1 MILKSEMK
9 VSFVNGC
16 FDVLHPG
23 HIELLK
29 YARSLGDYLIVAID
43 SDRKVAEMKGP
54 ERPIFSQHD
63 RSTML
68 SAIRYVDVIHVFD
81 TKEDLEDLLE
91 SISPDIMVVGSDW
104 KGKEVVGS
112 QYAKSVRFF
121 DRIGEYSTTKTIQGS
136 SYR

>member
-1 MILKSEMK
+1 MK
-9 VSFVNGC
+9 ISFVNGC

-29 YARSLGDYLIVAID
+29 FARSLGDYLIVAID
-43 SDRKVAEMKGP
+43 SDEKVAQMKGP
-54 ERPIFSQHD
+54 ERPIFSQYD
-63 RSTML
+63 RALML
-68 SAIRYVDVIHVFD
+68 KSIRYVDVVHVFD
-81 TKEDLEDLLE
+81 TRQELEELLY

-112 QYAKSVRFF
+112 QYAKSVKFF
-121 DRIGEYSTTKTIQGS
+121 DRIGDYSTTKTIQGS

>member
-1 MILKSEMK
+1 MK
-9 VSFVNGC
+9 ISFVNGC

-68 SAIRYVDVIHVFD
+68 ASIRYVDVVHVFD
-81 TKEDLEDLLE
+81 TKEGLEDLLE

-121 DRIGEYSTTKTIQGS
+121 DRLGDYSTTQTVKGIT
-136 SYR
+136 YR

>member
-1 MILKSEMK
+1 MK
-9 VSFVNGC
+9 ISFVNGC

-23 HIELLK
+23 HIEMLK
-29 YARSLGDYLIVAID
+29 YARSSGDYLIVAID

-54 ERPIFSQHD
+54 ERPIFPQHD
-63 RSTML
+63 RALML
-68 SAIRYVDVIHVFD
+68 KAIRYVDVVHIFD
-81 TKEDLEDLLE
+81 TKEDLEQLLE
-91 SISPDIMVVGSDW
+91 SIQPDIMVIGSDW

-121 DRIGEYSTTKTIQGS
+121 DRIGGYSTTKTIQGS

>member
-1 MILKSEMK
+1 MK
-9 VSFVNGC
+9 ISFVNGC

-54 ERPIFSQHD
+54 QRPIFSQTD

-68 SAIRYVDVIHVFD
+68 SAIRYVDVVHIFD
-81 TKEDLEDLLE
+81 TRKELEDLLE
-91 SISPDIMVVGSDW
+91 STSPDIMVVGSDW
-104 KGKEVVGS
+104 KDKEVVGS
-112 QYAKSVRFF
+112 QYAKEVRFF
-121 DRIGEYSTTKTIQGS
+121 NRIGSFSTTKTIQGIT
-136 SYR
+136 YR

>member
-1 MILKSEMK
+1 MK
-9 VSFVNGC
+9 ISFVNGC

-54 ERPIFSQHD
+54 ERPIFSQTD
-63 RSTML
+63 RSAMV
-68 SAIRYVDVIHVFD
+68 SSIRYVDVVHVFD
-81 TKEDLEDLLE
+81 TKQELEDLLE
-91 SISPDIMVVGSDW
+91 SITPDIMVVGSDW

-112 QYAKSVRFF
+112 QYAKTVRFF
-121 DRIGEYSTTKTIQGS
+121 DRLGDYSTSQTIQGIA
-136 SYR
+136 YR

>member
-1 MILKSEMK
+1 MK
-9 VSFVNGC
+9 ISFVNGC

-29 YARSLGDYLIVAID
+29 YARSLSDYLIVAID

-63 RSTML
+63 RSIML
-68 SAIRYVDVIHVFD
+68 AAIRHVDVVHVFD
-81 TKEDLEDLLE
+81 TKEELEDLLE

-121 DRIGEYSTTKTIQGS
+121 DRLGDYSTTKTIQGS

>member
-1 MILKSEMK
+1 MK
-9 VSFVNGC
+9 ISFVNGC

-23 HIELLK
+23 HIQLLE

-63 RSTML
+63 RSAML
-68 SAIRYVDVIHVFD
+68 SAIRYVDIVHVFD
-81 TKEDLEDLLE
+81 TKEDLEQLLE
-91 SISPDIMVVGSDW
+91 SIKPDILVVGSDW

-112 QYAKSVRFF
+112 QYAKAVRFF
-121 DRIGEYSTTKTIQGS
+121 NRLGDYSTTQTIQGIT
-136 SYR
+136 YR

>member
-1 MILKSEMK
+1 MK
-9 VSFVNGC
+9 ISFVNGC

-29 YARSLGDYLIVAID
+29 YASSFGDYLIVAID

-54 ERPIFSQHD
+54 ERPIFSQSD
-63 RSTML
+63 RAYML
-68 SAIRYVDVIHVFD
+68 KEIRCVDVVHIFD
-81 TKEDLEDLLE
+81 TRQELE
-91 SISPDIMVVGSDW
+91 SLLDSLRPDTMVVGSDW

-112 QYAKSVRFF
+112 QYAKSVKFF
-121 DRIGEYSTTKTIQGS
+121 DRIGDYSTTKTIQGS

>member
-1 MILKSEMK
+1 MK
-9 VSFVNGC
+9 ISFVNGC

-29 YARSLGDYLIVAID
+29 YASSLGDYLIVAID

-54 ERPIFSQHD
+54 SRPIFSQSD
-63 RSTML
+63 RSYML
-68 SAIRYVDVIHVFD
+68 KEIRCVDVVHIFD
-81 TKEDLEDLLE
+81 SKEELE
-91 SISPDIMVVGSDW
+91 SLLDSLRPDTMVVGSDW

-112 QYAKSVRFF
+112 QYAKSVKFF
-121 DRIGEYSTTKTIQGS
+121 DRIGDYSTTKTIQGS

>member
-1 MILKSEMK
+1 MK
-9 VSFVNGC
+9 ISFVNGC

-43 SDRKVAEMKGP
+43 SDRKVSEMKGP
-54 ERPIFSQHD
+54 ERPIFSQTD
-63 RSTML
+63 RSNML

-81 TKEDLEDLLE
+81 TKKELEDLLE
-91 SISPDIMVVGSDW
+91 SIKPDIMVVGSDW

-112 QYAKSVRFF
+112 CYAKEVRFF
-121 DRIGEYSTTKTIQGS
+121 DRIGEYSTTKTVKHLADW
-136 SYR
+136 

>member
-1 MILKSEMK
+1 MK
-9 VSFVNGC
+9 ISFVNGC

-54 ERPIFSQHD
+54 ERPIFSQTD
-63 RSTML
+63 RSAML
-68 SAIRYVDVIHVFD
+68 ASIRYVDVVHVFD
-81 TKEDLEDLLE
+81 TKKELEDLLE

-112 QYAKSVRFF
+112 QYAKAVRFF
-121 DRIGEYSTTKTIQGS
+121 DRLGDYSTTKTIKGVT
-136 SYR
+136 YR

>member
-1 MILKSEMK
+1 MK
-9 VSFVNGC
+9 ISFVNGC

-68 SAIRYVDVIHVFD
+68 ASIRYVDVVHVFD
-81 TKEDLEDLLE
+81 TKKELEDLLE
-91 SISPDIMVVGSDW
+91 STSPDIMVVGSDW